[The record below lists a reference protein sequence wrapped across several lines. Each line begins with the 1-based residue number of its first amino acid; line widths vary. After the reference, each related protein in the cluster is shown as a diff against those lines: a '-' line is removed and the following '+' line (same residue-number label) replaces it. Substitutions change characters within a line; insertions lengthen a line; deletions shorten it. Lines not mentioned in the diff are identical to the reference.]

1 MKWTEGHVWMLEN
14 PIISNVP
21 YFQYKYVIMEDDQD
35 LKWENGMNRIA
46 DLEMLASSTA
56 KTNEFLVQQQKMMKE
71 RLSKMQHD
79 INIDQNQSKSAV
91 INDEWESYQIKFS
104 VYQPLEGQYDMMLE
118 GNKAQLERVVMVQS
132 AQPKEWLMNK
142 YGKKVRPYEVTVRMN
157 QEELVSQ
164 KDKIYYSYSLKNFE
178 QNDVIYERE
187 PNRIL
192 EIQDPSLYRG
202 ELAA

>member
-1 MKWTEGHVWMLEN
+1 MLEN

-79 INIDQNQSKSAV
+79 INID
-91 INDEWESYQIKFS
+91 
-104 VYQPLEGQYDMMLE
+104 
-118 GNKAQLERVVMVQS
+118 
-132 AQPKEWLMNK
+132 
-142 YGKKVRPYEVTVRMN
+142 
-157 QEELVSQ
+157 
-164 KDKIYYSYSLKNFE
+164 
-178 QNDVIYERE
+178 
-187 PNRIL
+187 
-192 EIQDPSLYRG
+192 
-202 ELAA
+202 